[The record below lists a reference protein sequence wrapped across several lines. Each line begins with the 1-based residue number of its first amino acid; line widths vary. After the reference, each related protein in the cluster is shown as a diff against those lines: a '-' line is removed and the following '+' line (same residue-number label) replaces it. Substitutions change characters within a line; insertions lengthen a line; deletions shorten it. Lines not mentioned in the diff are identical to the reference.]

1 MTGRVGR
8 AKSVDTGIGT
18 YRARLRQRGNL
29 LNRLNVICPVQPRL
43 RKYSC
48 FHVTRLESISP
59 AVQSHRGALAIV
71 IDAGLDAVDAGAFGV
86 KRDGGAGSGLSQVR
100 ERSTARRRTML
111 KRTVKACGSGIR
123 CWC

>member
-8 AKSVDTGIGT
+8 AKSPDTGIGT
-18 YRARLRQRGNL
+18 YRARLRHRGNL

-59 AVQSHRGALAIV
+59 AVQSYRGAYP
-71 IDAGLDAVDAGAFGV
+71 D
-86 KRDGGAGSGLSQVR
+86 RQRRGAG
-100 ERSTARRRTML
+100 
-111 KRTVKACGSGIR
+111 CGGRGGIR
-123 CWC
+123 RET